1 MNNITD
7 QFGIVTAC
15 WKGDYFMVKATCA
28 SIRHFLGD
36 IPICVIVDGD
46 FSIQELV
53 DIYGVQPLY
62 LSQLISPELRQ
73 RCPGSG
79 RAKLAAIWEGPFEY
93 FLYLDS
99 DAIIWGDV
107 LEYLI
112 PYINQTDFIVMRP
125 PYYGN
130 LPKEEVKRWFF
141 DVDSILK
148 LNPSFQWQE
157 QPYFCAGVFAARR
170 NCFDLQT
177 YLSLE
182 EIGDKN
188 LDLFQFWDQ
197 GILNY
202 MVFSEHQKNNL
213 TYEVLDLQ
221 IVTTDHLKERLET
234 EFPCETDRLPANPEK
249 TAVLHF
255 CGRKPF
261 IHKRKSF
268 SKPFTACRLL
278 HYNNLNGYNFL
289 SRFRSKSIVIQE
301 ELFFLTSKL
310 IKKLKRNS

>member
-1 MNNITD
+1 MNNITN

-62 LSQLISPELRQ
+62 LSQLVSPELCQ
-73 RCPGSG
+73 RCPGST

-107 LEYLI
+107 LEYLT

-170 NCFDLQT
+170 NCFNLQT

-182 EIGDKN
+182 EIGDRN
-188 LDLFQFWDQ
+188 PNIFQFWDQ
-197 GILNY
+197 GLVNY
-202 MVFSEHQKNNL
+202 MVFSESQKGNL
-213 TYEVLDLQ
+213 SYEVLDLQ
-221 IVTTDHLKERLET
+221 VVTADHPKEKLEKA
-234 EFPCETDRLPANPEK
+234 FPCEGDKLPTNPEK
-249 TAVLHF
+249 TAILHF

-261 IHKRKSF
+261 IHKRESF
-268 SKPFTACRLL
+268 SKPFTASRLL
-278 HYNNLNGYNFL
+278 HYQNF
-289 SRFRSKSIVIQE
+289 KSHH
-301 ELFFLTSKL
+301 LGSKL
-310 IKKLKRNS
+310 LAYLNVISEEMNLLGTKLKLKRLS